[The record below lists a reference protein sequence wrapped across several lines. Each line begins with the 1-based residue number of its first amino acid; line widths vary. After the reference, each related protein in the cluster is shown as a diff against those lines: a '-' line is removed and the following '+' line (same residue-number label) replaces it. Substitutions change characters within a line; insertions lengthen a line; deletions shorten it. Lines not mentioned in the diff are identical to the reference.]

1 MFTTLYKKN
10 ELEYTYKIYSN
21 MDSQPY
27 SRMTPI
33 RTDKV
38 KCTCG
43 AIVKTSNMTNHRR
56 RMFHML
62 WLHQSLS
69 YSK

>member
-1 MFTTLYKKN
+1 MNL
-10 ELEYTYKIYSN
+10 KILMKLYSN
-21 MDSQPY
+21 MD

-38 KCTCG
+38 TCTCG
-43 AIVKTSNMTNHRR
+43 AIVKASNITNHRR
-56 RMFHML
+56 RMVHML

-69 YSK
+69 HSK